1 MRILKLSVQNLG
13 SFGQLEEI
21 EWSGEEGKPVHLI
34 GGRNGAGKTTVLQL
48 IQWVLYGVLSPR
60 TKGARSYKVF
70 LERLYHRYANP
81 TAEAYAELTFD
92 CHINGAETSVRVRRS
107 LVPPSYRTEKLEV
120 WLDDQALE
128 APESAWPPIMD
139 ELLPHE
145 LVRFFFFDGEQ
156 IKDIAESSA
165 AALFLR
171 TGTRLLLGGAIA
183 EQSIQDLTILE
194 RQILKEISESSPEI
208 EDSTALRTRLD
219 ELDPEIAKVFDERT
233 KARAELDKAEQNY
246 ESTEQAY
253 REGGGKLYEAEVSIT
268 EQIRTSEALQD
279 DARTSLRGLADSSLT
294 LQLVQKNLREVYES
308 ISKEQGV
315 SPKAAERYF
324 EEFLPQLLA
333 SANGMG
339 VAADELEEFAH
350 KAHAN
355 VVTELSGSGSLSA
368 DEMLFIQATGELF
381 EARKIEQ
388 ATRASTAELEQ
399 IQKHASEIR
408 RLEIQ
413 LRNAPSEDEL
423 NRLKSEFTKASN
435 DKVKSEAALQ
445 RKLEEER
452 LLREEQTKIT
462 ETLEQQARD
471 ASEKNLSLEKQ
482 KRTLDSVKATKTRI
496 SEFQALLLTDN
507 LKVIEGHI
515 EDRCS
520 QLLRKN
526 HLVAKFHINPET
538 FAPKLLDD
546 QNEEVEF
553 DDLSAGER
561 QLVATA
567 MIWGLADASGREI
580 PLIVDTPLGRLDD
593 SHRHRLAESYYPNAS
608 HQVIL
613 LSTDTEIVGK
623 YRETLTPAIASQ
635 HSFALDE
642 ETRSTRIETGYFQ
655 SELEHAV

>member
-1 MRILKLSVQNLG
+1 
-13 SFGQLEEI
+13 
-21 EWSGEEGKPVHLI
+21 
-34 GGRNGAGKTTVLQL
+34 
-48 IQWVLYGVLSPR
+48 
-60 TKGARSYKVF
+60 
-70 LERLYHRYANP
+70 
-81 TAEAYAELTFD
+81 
-92 CHINGAETSVRVRRS
+92 
-107 LVPPSYRTEKLEV
+107 
-120 WLDDQALE
+120 
-128 APESAWPPIMD
+128 
-139 ELLPHE
+139 
-145 LVRFFFFDGEQ
+145 
-156 IKDIAESSA
+156 
-165 AALFLR
+165 
-171 TGTRLLLGGAIA
+171 
-183 EQSIQDLTILE
+183 
-194 RQILKEISESSPEI
+194 
-208 EDSTALRTRLD
+208 
-219 ELDPEIAKVFDERT
+219 
-233 KARAELDKAEQNY
+233 
-246 ESTEQAY
+246 
-253 REGGGKLYEAEVSIT
+253 
-268 EQIRTSEALQD
+268 
-279 DARTSLRGLADSSLT
+279 
-294 LQLVQKNLREVYES
+294 
-308 ISKEQGV
+308 
-315 SPKAAERYF
+315 
-324 EEFLPQLLA
+324 
-333 SANGMG
+333 MG
-339 VAADELEEFAH
+339 VAAEDLEEFAH

-355 VVTELSGSGSLSA
+355 VVAKLSGSGSLSA
-368 DEMLFIQATGELF
+368 DEMLFLQATGELF

-388 ATRASTAELEQ
+388 AARASAADLEQ

-423 NRLKSEFTKASN
+423 NRLKSEFTRASN
-435 DKVKSEAALQ
+435 DKIKSEATLQ

-471 ASEKNLSLEKQ
+471 ASEQNLSLEKQ

-496 SEFQALLLTDN
+496 SEFQALLLADN

-546 QNEEVEF
+546 QNDGVEF